1 MKLSLSVR
9 IAESPTR
16 KDQTA
21 LPLEDLV
28 ALAHQAGYEGMCI
41 RASVVSVDSPL
52 KRVAEVRELLDRH
65 NLAVSMVTGDV
76 PLAANDADATK
87 ALYDVTPYLDLAD
100 QLRSKLIRVMMHDED
115 DIARAQRAADE
126 ASERGIALAHQMH
139 WGTLFETVEDAL
151 DVTARVGRPNLG
163 ITYEP
168 ANLLVCGSP
177 YGPDT
182 IARLSPHIINVYFQ
196 NLRIDPDGGMPHPT
210 RRLGLVRGTYVPI
223 GETSAIDVRAEVAGL
238 KAIGYDG
245 WFTIHQPLRPGQSVP
260 DAVAEAY
267 DAVAPLL

>member
-21 LPLEDLV
+21 VPLEDLV
-28 ALAHQAGYEGMCI
+28 TLAHRTGYEGMCI

-52 KRVAEVRELLDRH
+52 ERVAEVRELLDRH
-65 NLAVSMVTGDV
+65 GLAVSMVTGDV
-76 PLAANDADATK
+76 PLAANDAEATK
-87 ALYDVTPYLDLAD
+87 ALRNVTPYLDLAER
-100 QLRSKLIRVMMHDED
+100 LGSTLIRVMMHEED
-115 DIARAQRAADE
+115 DIPHAQRAADE
-126 ASERGIALAHQMH
+126 ASERGIRLAHQMH
-139 WGTLFETVEDAL
+139 WGTLFETAEDAL
-151 DVTARVGRPNLG
+151 DVAQRVGRPG
-163 ITYEP
+163 FGVTYEP

-182 IARLSPHIINVYFQ
+182 IARLAPHILNVYFQ

-210 RRLGLVRGTYVPI
+210 RRLGLVRGTYVPV
-223 GETSAIDVRAEVAGL
+223 GDTTAIDVRAEVAGL

-260 DAVAEAY
+260 EAVAEAY